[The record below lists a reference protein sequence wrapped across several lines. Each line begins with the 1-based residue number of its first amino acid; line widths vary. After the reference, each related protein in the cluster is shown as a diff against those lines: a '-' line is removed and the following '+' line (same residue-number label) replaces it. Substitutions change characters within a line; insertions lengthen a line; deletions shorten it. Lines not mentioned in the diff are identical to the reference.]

1 VFSLVI
7 GFAGSFTF
15 VDAFADHAGRLT
27 ESQKSAGRNSSS
39 RTKEKRVFMGASYPG
54 SLVKHVIVAVL
65 LIGLV
70 VLGYV
75 VLHLFLVPVAWGA
88 ILAYLTWPAYRRLRS
103 LMRGRASASALLL
116 TVIVAAVLVLPLISL
131 TMLLREELVAAYQA
145 VAGYLANGPQKLPEF
160 ISRIPWLGQLLQE
173 RLDQISADP
182 TVFRAQLAEWA
193 RQWTGQ
199 AGQLL
204 GSVGRNATKLGFALL
219 TLFFMYRDGENALN
233 QLRGLLRR
241 FLGSRL
247 DAYLASI
254 GSTIKAVVYGLVLT
268 ALAQGTLAGLGYW
281 VAGMRA
287 PVALAAFTAV
297 IALIPFGTPLV
308 WGSIGIWL
316 LVTGKTLA
324 GIGLLLWGALVVSSV
339 DNLIRP
345 LVISSATR
353 IPFLLV
359 VFGVLGGLAA
369 FGLIG
374 LFIGPVILAVL
385 IAVWRGW
392 LDEQATANTGTQP

>member
-1 VFSLVI
+1 
-7 GFAGSFTF
+7 
-15 VDAFADHAGRLT
+15 
-27 ESQKSAGRNSSS
+27 
-39 RTKEKRVFMGASYPG
+39 MGASYPG
-54 SLVKHVIVAVL
+54 SVVRHVILAFL
-65 LIGLV
+65 LGGLV

-75 VLHLFLVPVAWGA
+75 VLYPFLVPLAWGT
-88 ILAYLTWPAYRRLRS
+88 IIAYVTWPAYRRLRA

-116 TVIVAAVLVLPLISL
+116 TIIVAAALVLPLIWL
-131 TMLLREELVAAYQA
+131 TMLLRGEMVAAYEA
-145 VAGYLANGPQKLPEF
+145 VAGYLANGPPRLPEF
-160 ISRIPWLGQLLQE
+160 IARIPWLGRSLQE
-173 RLDQISADP
+173 LLNQVSADP
-182 TVFRAQLAEWA
+182 TAFRAQLAEWA

-199 AGQLL
+199 IGQLI

-219 TLFFMYRDGENALN
+219 TLFFMYRDGESALN

-241 FLGSRL
+241 FLGDRL
-247 DAYLASI
+247 DAYFASI
-254 GSTIKAVVYGLVLT
+254 GGTIKAVVYGLVLT
-268 ALAQGTLAGLGYW
+268 ALVQGTLAGLGYW

-287 PVALAAFTAV
+287 PVLLAALTAL
-297 IALIPFGTPLV
+297 IALVPFGTPFV

-316 LVTGKTLA
+316 LVTGHTLA
-324 GIGLLLWGALVVSSV
+324 GVGLLLWGALVVSSV

-392 LDEQATANTGTQP
+392 LEQQAIVDTGTQP

>member
-1 VFSLVI
+1 MVYM
-7 GFAGSFTF
+7 
-15 VDAFADHAGRLT
+15 DARY
-27 ESQKSAGRNSSS
+27 R
-39 RTKEKRVFMGASYPG
+39 G
-54 SLVKHVIVAVL
+54 SLVKHVILAFLLGGLIVL
-65 LIGLV
+65 SFV
-70 VLGYV
+70 VLR
-75 VLHLFLVPVAWGA
+75 LFLVPLAWGT
-88 ILAYLTWPAYRRLRS
+88 ILAYLTWPAYHRLRS
-103 LMRGRASASALLL
+103 LMGGRASASALLL
-116 TVIVAAVLVLPLISL
+116 TIIVAAALVLPFIWMS
-131 TMLLREELVAAYQA
+131 MLLRGELVAAYQA
-145 VAGYLANGPQKLPEF
+145 VGGYLANGPQKLPEF
-160 ISRIPWLGQLLQE
+160 IARIPWVGSSLQE
-173 RLDQISADP
+173 LLNQISADP
-182 TVFRAQLAEWA
+182 AAFRTQLAEWA
-193 RQWTGQ
+193 RQWTGEV
-199 AGQLL
+199 GQLI

-233 QLRGLLRR
+233 QLRRLLRR
-241 FLGSRL
+241 FLGDRL

-281 VAGMRA
+281 IAGMRA
-287 PVALAAFTAV
+287 PVALAALTAL
-297 IALIPFGTPLV
+297 IALIPFGTPFV

-316 LVTGKTLA
+316 LVTGNTLA

-374 LFIGPVILAVL
+374 MFIGPVILAIL

-392 LDEQATANTGTQP
+392 LEEQAPVDTGTQP